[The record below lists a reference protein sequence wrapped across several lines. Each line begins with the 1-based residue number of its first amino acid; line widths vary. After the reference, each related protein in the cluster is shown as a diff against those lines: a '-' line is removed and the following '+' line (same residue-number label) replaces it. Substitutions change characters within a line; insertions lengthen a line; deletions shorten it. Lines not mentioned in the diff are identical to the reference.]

1 MKAVSLAVARP
12 KHKAVTEGGELMA
25 TKKTTTKPKAATKTT
40 TKKPATRSAAPKKTT
55 KKKTTAATKKA
66 TTSRPKKVEKVPV
79 MTKAEQ
85 LCQNVNPDLKAQAIS
100 LANAVLTMQEKI
112 EQQIPIYKD
121 EPLAQMVTLGSGE
134 TTLRPNPIVQEFRA
148 TVRDYAT
155 ALENLEKI
163 LDTKAGTKGTSS
175 VENLR
180 NRFKVG

>member
-1 MKAVSLAVARP
+1 
-12 KHKAVTEGGELMA
+12 MA
-25 TKKTTTKPKAATKTT
+25 TVKKTTTAKKKTTKPKA
-40 TKKPATRSAAPKKTT
+40 
-55 KKKTTAATKKA
+55 
-66 TTSRPKKVEKVPV
+66 VEKVPV
-79 MTKAEQ
+79 LSKAEL
-85 LCQNVNPDLKAQAIS
+85 LCSKVSPELRPQAIS

-163 LDTKAGTKGTSS
+163 LDTKAGTKETSS
-175 VENLR
+175 VEDLR
-180 NRFKVG
+180 SRFKVG

>member
-1 MKAVSLAVARP
+1 
-12 KHKAVTEGGELMA
+12 MA
-25 TKKTTTKPKAATKTT
+25 TVKKTTTKPKAAKKTT
-40 TKKPATRSAAPKKTT
+40 TAKKKTT
-55 KKKTTAATKKA
+55 KPKA
-66 TTSRPKKVEKVPV
+66 VEKVPV
-79 MTKAEQ
+79 LSKAEL
-85 LCQNVNPDLKAQAIS
+85 LCAKVSPELRPQAIS

-175 VENLR
+175 VEDLR
-180 NRFKVG
+180 SRFKVG

>member
-1 MKAVSLAVARP
+1 
-12 KHKAVTEGGELMA
+12 MA
-25 TKKTTTKPKAATKTT
+25 TKKTTTKQKAATKTT
-40 TKKPATRSAAPKKTT
+40 AKKPATRSAAPKKTT

-175 VENLR
+175 VEDLR

>member
-1 MKAVSLAVARP
+1 
-12 KHKAVTEGGELMA
+12 MA

-40 TKKPATRSAAPKKTT
+40 AKKPATRSAAPKKTT

-175 VENLR
+175 VEDLR

>member
-1 MKAVSLAVARP
+1 
-12 KHKAVTEGGELMA
+12 MA

-40 TKKPATRSAAPKKTT
+40 AKKPATRSAAPKKTT

-163 LDTKAGTKGTSS
+163 LDTKTGTKGTSS
-175 VENLR
+175 VEDLR
-180 NRFKVG
+180 SRFKVG

>member
-1 MKAVSLAVARP
+1 
-12 KHKAVTEGGELMA
+12 MA